1 MTIPFVREMD
11 FEYGVM
17 AEVAP
22 GLRRLVCENPGGFTF
37 HGTNT
42 YVIGQ
47 GDVAVVDPGPLN
59 EAHLKALLDAL
70 SGETV
75 THILMT
81 HTHMDHSP
89 LAAPLKEAT
98 GAKTYGYG
106 PHGLG
111 KLDEGIQVEEG
122 GDMDFD
128 PDVRL
133 RHGDRVK
140 GGSWEVE
147 AVYTPG
153 HTSNHLCF
161 ALVAQEAL
169 ITGDHV
175 MGWSTSVISPPDGD
189 MKTYMESLDLLVE
202 RADSVLW
209 PAHGPAIT
217 DPAPFL
223 QEFIK
228 HRLAR
233 EDQIAACIGDGL
245 TEIPVMVKRMYADV
259 DERLHRP
266 AAMSV
271 LAHLQHMVATNRAAC
286 DGEPGMGSTYRLP
299 Q

>member
-1 MTIPFVREMD
+1 MAIPFVRDMD
-11 FEYGVM
+11 FKYGVM

-47 GDVAVVDPGPLN
+47 GSVAVVDPGPTN
-59 EAHLKALLDAL
+59 EAHVRAIL
-70 SGETV
+70 SELEGVTI
-75 THILMT
+75 THILLT

-89 LAAPLKEAT
+89 SAAPLKAAT
-98 GAKTYGYG
+98 GAKTYGFG
-106 PHGLG
+106 PHGMG
-111 KLDEGIQVEEG
+111 KLAEGIQVEEG
-122 GDMDFD
+122 GDMDFV
-128 PDVRL
+128 PDVPL
-133 RHGDRVK
+133 VHGDRIK
-140 GGSWEVE
+140 GDNWEVE

-161 ALVAQEAL
+161 GLVGQDAL

-189 MKTYMESLDLLVE
+189 MKTYMASLDLLVQ
-202 RADSVLW
+202 RGDGVLW

-217 DPAPFL
+217 EPAIFL

-228 HRLAR
+228 HRGAR
-233 EDQIAACIGDGL
+233 EDQIAACLGDGL
-245 TEIPVMVKRMYADV
+245 SDIPVMVKRMYADV

-271 LAHLQHMVATNRAAC
+271 LAHLQHMVATDRARC
-286 DGEPGMGSTYRLP
+286 DGEPGIATVYRLP
-299 Q
+299 